1 MTAVAGKTT
10 MLARTTF
17 ATAVLVLSLLSAT
30 ARGQKI
36 KFFVNG
42 RTIEIAPKA
51 GAPSVSAS
59 A

>member
-1 MTAVAGKTT
+1 